1 MKTHMAKL
9 AGVLSVFFLLNL
21 TSTLSLGT
29 SIPEG
34 ISRQQSSKHQEFFSH
49 RVAEIWGEQ
58 NVWNPSPTVWVQYET
73 DLGERSAVDF
83 EHGTVIVQLLIDSH
97 QDPLSEEVIAH
108 LHQGVRNLILGDAED
123 PVEMVILEE
132 QKKKKPKDSAMENK
146 SYVSHDL
153 TLGYERKASTEN
165 PLLLDQIRRTNGKE
179 VALDEVENFTNEVVN
194 IRTISHKK
202 VKGSDGINRQ
212 AVSVKFDLA
221 PNHLEIRARQFYPIV
236 KASALKYNLDPSIIM
251 GIIHTES
258 MFNPRARSQTPA
270 FGLMQLVPGT
280 GAREA
285 YAKIHGISK
294 SPSAKYL
301 YDPQSNI
308 QLGVAYFDIL
318 LNRYM
323 NQIDH
328 PESRTYCAVA
338 AYNAGAANVGRA
350 FTPYKSIKKASPVI
364 NKLQPSE
371 VYDRLVED
379 LNIKEARLYTRKVLT
394 RSVLYSSW
402 N

>member
-1 MKTHMAKL
+1 
-9 AGVLSVFFLLNL
+9 
-21 TSTLSLGT
+21 
-29 SIPEG
+29 
-34 ISRQQSSKHQEFFSH
+34 
-49 RVAEIWGEQ
+49 
-58 NVWNPSPTVWVQYET
+58 
-73 DLGERSAVDF
+73 
-83 EHGTVIVQLLIDSH
+83 
-97 QDPLSEEVIAH
+97 
-108 LHQGVRNLILGDAED
+108 
-123 PVEMVILEE
+123 
-132 QKKKKPKDSAMENK
+132 
-146 SYVSHDL
+146 
-153 TLGYERKASTEN
+153 
-165 PLLLDQIRRTNGKE
+165 
-179 VALDEVENFTNEVVN
+179 
-194 IRTISHKK
+194 
-202 VKGSDGINRQ
+202 
-212 AVSVKFDLA
+212 VKFDLA

-364 NKLQPSE
+364 NNLQPSE